1 MSFLTTIPTY
11 TPNRTLFR
19 LAEMMREVDESRGPI
34 SAITEHSSQSDDS
47 CSLNVV
53 HEICVF
59 IRGEIAHGQYKIWE
73 QRFGVVFGDRVTV
86 SNQPPTN
93 NFAII
98 IVEQHLSFQ
107 GRLELAAWLHGYD
120 PAIVVSHRWPIA
132 CLEEK
137 ALVCTRLYAICTLVT
152 SSFNTH
158 TPTRTDTICKP

>member
-19 LAEMMREVDESRGPI
+19 LAEMMREVDESRGAI
-34 SAITEHSSQSDDS
+34 SAISEHSSQSDDTG
-47 CSLNVV
+47 SLKVV
-53 HEICVF
+53 HEICIF
-59 IRGEIAHGQYKIWE
+59 MRGEITHGRYKIWE

-98 IVEQHLSFQ
+98 IVEQFINFQ

-120 PAIVVSHRWPIA
+120 PAVVVSHRWPIA

-137 ALVCTRLYAICTLVT
+137 ALVCVEGYKIICNLYP
-152 SSFNTH
+152 SNFEF
-158 TPTRTDTICKP
+158 